1 MNSFLARKPRRIL
14 SDRKFPKASRSLLPA
29 IFLSL
34 VLLSRLSAFGQAEL
48 PSQAG
53 LVHFGDL
60 IEVDVVGS
68 FEHDWRGSLTPEGF
82 LDGLISLE
90 NQIYALCRS
99 EQDLSLAIQTE
110 LSKTLRDPKVAV
122 RILDRSNRAVAFL
135 NGAVKVPQRF
145 QIKRPIYLNEML
157 TLSGGITDRSSGEVS
172 VFRPANLSCT
182 EPPKI
187 GESEFVKASQP
198 VGAERTIIKIV
209 AILRGDPSAN
219 PRILSGDIVTVVEA
233 LPVYV
238 IGGVNAPQQIP
249 LRNELTL
256 SRAIAM
262 AGGLAKE
269 ANSSITVFRRGGSGT
284 ELITVDV
291 LKIAAGQADD
301 PVLKPF
307 DIVDVPQKGKA
318 VRVRP
323 PVIDNGGSN
332 SATLA
337 NLPLRIIE

>member
-1 MNSFLARKPRRIL
+1 M
-14 SDRKFPKASRSLLPA
+14 
-29 IFLSL
+29 
-34 VLLSRLSAFGQAEL
+34 LLSRLSAFGQAEL

-135 NGAVKVPQRF
+135 NGAVKAPQRF

-172 VFRPANLSCT
+172 VFRPANLSCI
-182 EPPKI
+182 EPRKT

-198 VGAERTIIKIV
+198 VAERTIIKIV

-256 SRAIAM
+256 SSAIAM

-269 ANSSITVFRRGGSGT
+269 ANSNITVFRRDGSGT

-291 LKIAAGQADD
+291 QKIAAGQADD

-337 NLPLRIIE
+337 NLPLRIID

>member
-1 MNSFLARKPRRIL
+1 MLH
-14 SDRKFPKASRSLLPA
+14 
-29 IFLSL
+29 
-34 VLLSRLSAFGQAEL
+34 LSAFGQTEV
-48 PSQAG
+48 PTQAA

-82 LDGLISLE
+82 LDGLDSLE

-99 EQDLSLAIQTE
+99 EQDLSIAVQTE
-110 LSKTLRDPKVAV
+110 LSKTLREPKVSV

-135 NGAVKVPQRF
+135 NGAVRTPQRF
-145 QIKRPIYLNEML
+145 QIKRPINLNEML

-182 EPPKI
+182 EPPKT
-187 GESEFVKASQP
+187 GDREFVKASQP
-198 VGAERTIIKIV
+198 IGAERTIIKIV
-209 AILRGDPSAN
+209 DILRGDPLAN

-238 IGGVNAPQQIP
+238 IGGVNAPQQIA

-269 ANSSITVFRRGGSGT
+269 ANSSITVFRRDGSRT
-284 ELITVDV
+284 ELITADV
-291 LKIAAGQADD
+291 QKIAAGQADD

-307 DIVDVPQKGKA
+307 DIVDVPQKGKPA
-318 VRVRP
+318 RVRP
-323 PVIDNGGSN
+323 PVIDNGGSKR
-332 SATLA
+332 STLA
-337 NLPLRIIE
+337 NLPLRIID